1 MLPVAV
7 VLLGLSVAV
16 LARRWDPVRERLS
29 PAATT
34 VLAVLGATP
43 AGLAVLEGTT
53 GAGRPWL
60 AGAAATLAAATGVA
74 VGAVVNRRVIDP
86 LRRRTADAPRVLER
100 VETWVERRSASPRA
114 PLLVAVR
121 AWRRAIDVRVTGLA
135 AEMTYYGLISLVP
148 LLTAL
153 GASLGFLERLVGAR
167 AVSRIEDT
175 LVDAASS
182 VFAEQVAADLL
193 APLVAGL
200 LREERAGVA
209 LGSVLVALWLAS
221 RMFRA
226 AIRALD
232 DAYRVPERRTLLGQ
246 YVLGIALALGAVVTL
261 LVLLAM
267 VVVGPL
273 LGDAR
278 DLAERFGL
286 GEAFQVTW
294 AVLRWPA
301 LAAVTTTYL
310 TLLYRFGPN
319 VRTTWR
325 RCLPGGVVGTVGLV
339 VVAVGFSAYLD
350 LAGPSAPGAA
360 DARDA
365 AVTVAAQT
373 IGLVLAGVVWLWL
386 SSIVTLTGGVLN
398 AELERAREGAAAPR
412 RGDPSPDG
420 EGQREVGGCVPPP
433 LSRRR
438 R

>member
-7 VLLGLSVAV
+7 VLLGLTVAA
-16 LARRWDPVRERLS
+16 LARRWAPTRRRLS

-34 VLAVLGATP
+34 VLAVLGATT
-43 AGLAVLEGTT
+43 AGVAVLETVA
-53 GAGRPWL
+53 GAARPWL
-60 AGAAATLAAATGVA
+60 TAAAAVFTAAAWVA
-74 VGAVVNRRVIDP
+74 VGAVANRRLVDP
-86 LRRRTADAPRVLER
+86 VRRRTADTPPLLTRL
-100 VETWVERRSASPRA
+100 ETWAQARSSSPRS
-114 PLLVAVR
+114 PLLVTVR

-167 AVSRIEDT
+167 AVSRIEET
-175 LVDAASS
+175 LVDASAA
-182 VFAEQVAADLL
+182 VFAEDVAADLL

-232 DAYRVPERRTLLGQ
+232 DAYRVPERRTLVGQ
-246 YVLGIALALGAVVTL
+246 YVLGIVLALGAVVTL

-278 DLAERFGL
+278 ELAERFGL
-286 GEAFQVTW
+286 GEAFQVAW
-294 AVLRWPA
+294 SVLRWPA

-325 RCLPGGVVGTVGLV
+325 RALPGGVVGTAGLV
-339 VVAVGFSAYLD
+339 VVAVGFSAYVD

-360 DARDA
+360 DVRDA
-365 AVTVAAQT
+365 AVTAAAQT

-398 AELERAREGAAAPR
+398 AELERARTGGAPPR
-412 RGDPSPDG
+412 RGTASARDGQRG
-420 EGQREVGGCVPPP
+420 EGGWAPPP